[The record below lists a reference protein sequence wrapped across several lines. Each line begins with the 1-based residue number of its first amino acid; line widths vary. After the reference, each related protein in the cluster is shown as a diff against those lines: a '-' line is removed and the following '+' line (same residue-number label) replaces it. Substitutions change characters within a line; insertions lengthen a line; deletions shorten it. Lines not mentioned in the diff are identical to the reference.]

1 MEGAAVKKL
10 NIWIVSAAFLAAAP
24 SFAAIHYT
32 STTHTESEGA
42 RARNTEVKAEG
53 WVSGD
58 KAKVAFVESN
68 GNPMAQS
75 GTYILTKDG
84 GKTIFLVNP
93 QDKTYAE
100 WSLQGML
107 GAVGAVMN
115 GMGPLLKVQFADLK
129 STKLGEDDGG
139 TVVGLP
145 TRHYK
150 YRTTYTMTIKVL
162 GMGNTADVVS
172 DQDIWATTKLTD
184 AGLGVWLRAEPQRTG
199 NAEFDKLITA
209 EAGRFQGF
217 PLKVVSTSTSTSKK
231 GDKTTT
237 TRSTVEVTSL
247 DANASIPAST
257 FEIPAGYK
265 ETQIAPTREGEQEN
279 QKEEEGG
286 LRGLL
291 KRKKSNGDGGGL

>member
-1 MEGAAVKKL
+1 MRTLKILLVG
-10 NIWIVSAAFLAAAP
+10 AAFLAAAP
-24 SFAAIHYT
+24 GFAGIHYK
-32 STTHTESEGA
+32 STTRTESQGS
-42 RARNTEVKAEG
+42 RAQSSDVQAEG
-53 WVSGD
+53 WVSGE
-58 KAKVAFVESN
+58 KVKVAFLTSN
-68 GNPMAQS
+68 GNPMAQA
-75 GTYILTKDG
+75 GTYILSKDG
-84 GKTIFLVNP
+84 GKTIYLVNP

-107 GAVGAVMN
+107 GAVGAIMN

-145 TRHYK
+145 TKHYK
-150 YRTTYTMTIKVL
+150 YRTTYTMTVKVL

-199 NAEFDKLITA
+199 NAEFDKLIAA

-217 PLKVVSTSTSTSKK
+217 PLKVVSTSTSTPKK

-237 TRSTVEVTSL
+237 TRSTIEVTSL
-247 DANASIPAST
+247 DASASIPAST

-265 ETQIAPTREGEQEN
+265 ETQIAPTRESEQEN

-291 KRKKSNGDGGGL
+291 KRKKDNGGGL

>member
-1 MEGAAVKKL
+1 MRTLKVLLVG
-10 NIWIVSAAFLAAAP
+10 AAFLAATP
-24 SFAAIHYT
+24 GFAGIHYK
-32 STTHTESEGA
+32 STTRTESQGS
-42 RARNTEVKAEG
+42 RAQSSDVQAEG
-53 WVSGD
+53 WVSGE
-58 KAKVAFVESN
+58 KVKVAFLTSN
-68 GNPMAQS
+68 GNPMAQA
-75 GTYILTKDG
+75 GTYILSKDG
-84 GKTIFLVNP
+84 GKTIYLVNP

-107 GAVGAVMN
+107 GAVGAIMN

-139 TVVGLP
+139 TVAGLP

-150 YRTTYTMTIKVL
+150 YRTTYTMTVKVL

-172 DQDIWATTKLTD
+172 DQDVWATSKLTD
-184 AGLGVWLRAEPQRTG
+184 LGLGVWLRAEPQRTG
-199 NAEFDKLITA
+199 NAEFDKLIAA
-209 EAGRFQGF
+209 ESGRFQGF
-217 PLKVVSTSTSTSKK
+217 PLKVVSTSTSTPKK

-237 TRSTVEVTSL
+237 TRSTMEVTSL

-291 KRKKSNGDGGGL
+291 KRNKNKGGGL

>member
-1 MEGAAVKKL
+1 VKTLKVL
-10 NIWIVSAAFLAAAP
+10 LVGAAFLAATP
-24 SFAAIHYT
+24 GFAGIHYK
-32 STTHTESEGA
+32 STTRTESQGS
-42 RARNTEVKAEG
+42 RAQSSDIQAEG
-53 WVSGD
+53 WVSGE
-58 KAKVAFVESN
+58 KVKVAFLTNN
-68 GNPMAQS
+68 GNPMAQA
-75 GTYILTKDG
+75 GTYILSKDG
-84 GKTIFLVNP
+84 GKTIYLVNP
-93 QDKTYAE
+93 QDKSYAE

-107 GAVGAVMN
+107 GAVGAIMN

-150 YRTTYTMTIKVL
+150 YRTTYTMTVKVL

-172 DQDIWATTKLTD
+172 DQDVWATSRLTD
-184 AGLGVWLRAEPQRTG
+184 LGLGVWLRAEPQRTG
-199 NAEFDKLITA
+199 NAEFDKLIAA
-209 EAGRFQGF
+209 ESGRFQGF
-217 PLKVVSTSTSTSKK
+217 PLKVVTTNTSTSKK

-237 TRSTVEVTSL
+237 TRSTMEVTSL
-247 DANASIPAST
+247 DASASIPAST

-265 ETQIAPTREGEQEN
+265 ETQMVPTKEGEQEN

-291 KRKKSNGDGGGL
+291 KRKKGNGGGL

>member
-1 MEGAAVKKL
+1 
-10 NIWIVSAAFLAAAP
+10 
-24 SFAAIHYT
+24 
-32 STTHTESEGA
+32 
-42 RARNTEVKAEG
+42 
-53 WVSGD
+53 
-58 KAKVAFVESN
+58 
-68 GNPMAQS
+68 MAQA
-75 GTYILTKDG
+75 GTYILSKDG
-84 GKTIFLVNP
+84 GKTIYLVNP

-107 GAVGAVMN
+107 GAVGAIMN

-139 TVVGLP
+139 TLVGLP

-150 YRTTYTMTIKVL
+150 YRTTYTMTVKVL

-172 DQDIWATTKLTD
+172 DQDVWTTTKLTD

-199 NAEFDKLITA
+199 NAEFDKLIAA
-209 EAGRFQGF
+209 ESGHFQGF
-217 PLKVVSTSTSTSKK
+217 PLKVISTSTSTSKK

-237 TRSTVEVTSL
+237 TRSTMEVTTL
-247 DANASIPAST
+247 DANASIPAAT

-265 ETQIAPTREGEQEN
+265 ETQITPTKEGEQGN

-291 KRKKSNGDGGGL
+291 KRKKSDGGGI

>member
-1 MEGAAVKKL
+1 VKTLKIL
-10 NIWIVSAAFLAAAP
+10 LVGAAFLAATP
-24 SFAAIHYT
+24 GFAGIHYK
-32 STTHTESEGA
+32 STTRTESQGS
-42 RARNTEVKAEG
+42 RAQSSDIQAEG
-53 WVSGD
+53 WVSGE
-58 KAKVAFVESN
+58 KVKVAFLTSN
-68 GNPMAQS
+68 GNPMAQA
-75 GTYILTKDG
+75 GTYILSKDG
-84 GKTIFLVNP
+84 GKTIYLVNP
-93 QDKTYAE
+93 QDKSYAE

-107 GAVGAVMN
+107 GAVGAIMN

-150 YRTTYTMTIKVL
+150 YRTTYTMTVKVL

-172 DQDIWATTKLTD
+172 DQDVWATSRLTD
-184 AGLGVWLRAEPQRTG
+184 LGLGVWLRAEPQRTG
-199 NAEFDKLITA
+199 NAEFDKLIAA
-209 EAGRFQGF
+209 ESGRFQGF
-217 PLKVVSTSTSTSKK
+217 PLKVVTTNTSTSKK

-247 DANASIPAST
+247 DASASIPAST

-265 ETQIAPTREGEQEN
+265 ETQMVPTKEGEQEN

-291 KRKKSNGDGGGL
+291 KRKKGNGGGL

>member
-1 MEGAAVKKL
+1 VKTLKVL
-10 NIWIVSAAFLAAAP
+10 LVGAAFLAATP
-24 SFAAIHYT
+24 VFAGIHYK
-32 STTHTESEGA
+32 STTRTESEGA
-42 RARNTEVKAEG
+42 RAQSSDIQAEG
-53 WVSGD
+53 WVSGE
-58 KAKVAFVESN
+58 KVKVAFLTSN
-68 GNPMAQS
+68 GNPMAQA
-75 GTYILTKDG
+75 GTYILSKDG
-84 GKTIFLVNP
+84 GKTIYLVNP
-93 QDKTYAE
+93 QDKSYAE

-107 GAVGAVMN
+107 GAVGAIMN

-150 YRTTYTMTIKVL
+150 YRTTYTMTVRVL

-172 DQDIWATTKLTD
+172 DQDIWATSKLTD

-199 NAEFDKLITA
+199 NAEFDKLIAA
-209 EAGRFQGF
+209 ETGRFQGF
-217 PLKVVSTSTSTSKK
+217 PLKVVSVSTSTPKK
-231 GDKTTT
+231 GDKKTT
-237 TRSTVEVTSL
+237 TRSTIEVTSL

-291 KRKKSNGDGGGL
+291 KRKKGSGGGL

>member
-1 MEGAAVKKL
+1 VKTLKIL
-10 NIWIVSAAFLAAAP
+10 LVSAAFLAATP
-24 SFAAIHYT
+24 GFAGIHYK
-32 STTHTESEGA
+32 STTRTESQGS
-42 RARNTEVKAEG
+42 RAQSSDIQAEG
-53 WVSGD
+53 WVSGE
-58 KAKVAFVESN
+58 KVKVAFLTSN
-68 GNPMAQS
+68 GNPMAQA
-75 GTYILTKDG
+75 GTYILSKDG
-84 GKTIFLVNP
+84 GKTIYLVNP

-107 GAVGAVMN
+107 GAVGAIMN

-150 YRTTYTMTIKVL
+150 YRTTYTMTVKVL

-172 DQDIWATTKLTD
+172 DQDVWATSRLTD
-184 AGLGVWLRAEPQRTG
+184 LGLGVWLRAEPQRTG
-199 NAEFDKLITA
+199 NAEFDKLIAA
-209 EAGRFQGF
+209 ESGRFQGF
-217 PLKVVSTSTSTSKK
+217 PLKVVTTNTSTSKK

-265 ETQIAPTREGEQEN
+265 ETQMVPTKEGEQEN

-291 KRKKSNGDGGGL
+291 KRKKGNGGGL

>member
-1 MEGAAVKKL
+1 MKTLKVLLVG
-10 NIWIVSAAFLAAAP
+10 AAFLAATP
-24 SFAAIHYT
+24 GFAGIHYK
-32 STTHTESEGA
+32 STTRTESQGS
-42 RARNTEVKAEG
+42 RAQSSDIQAEG
-53 WVSGD
+53 WVSGE
-58 KAKVAFVESN
+58 KVKVAFLTNN
-68 GNPMAQS
+68 GNPMAQA
-75 GTYILTKDG
+75 GTYILSKDG
-84 GKTIFLVNP
+84 GKTIYLVNP
-93 QDKTYAE
+93 QDKSYAE

-107 GAVGAVMN
+107 GAVGAIMN

-150 YRTTYTMTIKVL
+150 YRTTYTMTVKVL

-172 DQDIWATTKLTD
+172 DQDVWATSRLTD
-184 AGLGVWLRAEPQRTG
+184 LGLGVWLRAEPQRTG
-199 NAEFDKLITA
+199 NAEFDKLIAA
-209 EAGRFQGF
+209 ESGRFQGF
-217 PLKVVSTSTSTSKK
+217 PLKVVTTNTSTSKK

-237 TRSTVEVTSL
+237 TRSTMEVTSL
-247 DANASIPAST
+247 DASASIPAST

-265 ETQIAPTREGEQEN
+265 ETQMVPTKEGEQEN

-291 KRKKSNGDGGGL
+291 KRKKGNGGGL

>member
-1 MEGAAVKKL
+1 MRTLKILLVG
-10 NIWIVSAAFLAAAP
+10 AAFLAATP
-24 SFAAIHYT
+24 GFAGIHYK
-32 STTHTESEGA
+32 STTRTESQGA
-42 RARNTEVKAEG
+42 RAQSSDIQAEG
-53 WVSGD
+53 WVSGE
-58 KAKVAFVESN
+58 KVKVAFLTSN
-68 GNPMAQS
+68 GNPMAQA
-75 GTYILTKDG
+75 GTYILSKDG
-84 GKTIFLVNP
+84 GKTIYLVNP
-93 QDKTYAE
+93 QEKTYAE

-107 GAVGAVMN
+107 GAVGAIMN

-150 YRTTYTMTIKVL
+150 YRTTYTMTGKVL

-172 DQDIWATTKLTD
+172 DQDIWATTRLTD

-199 NAEFDKLITA
+199 NAEFDKLIA
-209 EAGRFQGF
+209 SEAGRFQGF
-217 PLKVVSTSTSTSKK
+217 PLKVVSTSTSTPKK

-265 ETQIAPTREGEQEN
+265 EAQMAPTREGGQ
-279 QKEEEGG
+279 
-286 LRGLL
+286 
-291 KRKKSNGDGGGL
+291 

>member
-1 MEGAAVKKL
+1 MRTLKVLLVG
-10 NIWIVSAAFLAAAP
+10 AAFLAATP
-24 SFAAIHYT
+24 GFAGIHYK
-32 STTHTESEGA
+32 STTRTESQGA
-42 RARNTEVKAEG
+42 RAQSSDIQAEG

-58 KAKVAFVESN
+58 KVKVAFLSSN
-68 GNPMAQS
+68 GNPMAQA
-75 GTYILTKDG
+75 GTYILSKDG
-84 GKTIFLVNP
+84 GKTIYLVNP

-107 GAVGAVMN
+107 GAVGAIMN

-139 TVVGLP
+139 TVAGLP
-145 TRHYK
+145 TKHYK
-150 YRTTYTMTIKVL
+150 YRTTYTMTVKVL

-172 DQDIWATTKLTD
+172 DQDVWATTRLTD
-184 AGLGVWLRAEPQRTG
+184 LGLGVWLRAEPQRTG
-199 NAEFDKLITA
+199 NAEFDKLIAA

-217 PLKVVSTSTSTSKK
+217 PLKVVSTSTSTPKK

-237 TRSTVEVTSL
+237 TRSTMEVTSI
-247 DANASIPAST
+247 DTNASIPAAT
-257 FEIPAGYK
+257 FEIPAGYE
-265 ETQIAPTREGEQEN
+265 ETKIAPTRESEQEN

-291 KRKKSNGDGGGL
+291 KRKKGNGGGL